1 MRVPVF
7 AGMLL
12 ALAGCAA
19 GPTTPT
25 NNHAEPSHAIGW
37 VAGAWRLCRVS
48 ECPRPTPKTVSGIP
62 SATAGRPV
70 SPTTIVSRGMQEE
83 EQKTAQANFV
93 VHFPFAKAKPTREAF
108 ASLEAAA
115 RTIRPNDTLRIVGFT
130 DDIGTQAV
138 NDRLARDRA
147 EYVALWLKRRGLQNP
162 MKIEANGK
170 CCYVATN
177 STEEG
182 RALNRRVEIRPI
194 TPHSTNGYI
203 SRQENTE
210 WLHGNGGR

>member
-1 MRVPVF
+1 MNRQLV
-7 AGMLL
+7 L
-12 ALAGCAA
+12 ACVLPMVLAGCASNQA
-19 GPTTPT
+19 LHEEITVPQKY
-25 NNHAEPSHAIGW
+25 SVGW
-37 VAGAWRLCRVS
+37 VKQDWRICRDD
-48 ECPRPTPKTVSGIP
+48 ECPKPTPKTVSGIP

-70 SPTTIVSRGMQEE
+70 SPTTIASRGMQEE
-83 EQKTAQANFV
+83 EQNTASEHQQANFV

-170 CCYVATN
+170 CCYVAAN

-182 RALNRRVEIRPI
+182 RALNRRVEI
-194 TPHSTNGYI
+194 TANHSP
-203 SRQENTE
+203 
-210 WLHGNGGR
+210 